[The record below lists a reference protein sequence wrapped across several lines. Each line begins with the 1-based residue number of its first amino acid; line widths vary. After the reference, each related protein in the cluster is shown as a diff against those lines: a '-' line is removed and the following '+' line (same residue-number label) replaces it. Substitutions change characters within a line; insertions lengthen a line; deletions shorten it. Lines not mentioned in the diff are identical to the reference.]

1 MRCSLELLAINVVLG
16 NVHHV
21 SSELLHHDPLLA
33 ATNSAWGFG
42 AMHSGGSSVLCSDE
56 GHGPCHF
63 FANTHTY
70 PVASSRGWTKQTCAP
85 EDGLPEHGSK
95 QPHVLGL
102 NTARNPPKF
111 GGLHATSTLT
121 HHVRAAHTHT
131 RLASSPKLPPQST
144 STRPTGYAVA
154 LSLPSFSPA
163 PPLSTYHLPYM
174 QALPVMGE
182 MRIINM
188 VLMLMLC
195 SASLLLY
202 VVTMRHNARGKHS
215 PAR

>member
-1 MRCSLELLAINVVLG
+1 MRCSLLLLAVSAVLG
-16 NVHHV
+16 NVHHI
-21 SSELLHHDPLLA
+21 SPELPHHEPLLE

-42 AMHSGGSSVLCSDE
+42 AMHSGSSVLCNV
-56 GHGPCHF
+56 HV
-63 FANTHTY
+63 THSF
-70 PVASSRGWTKQTCAP
+70 PGASSKGSAMQTYAP
-85 EDGLPEHGSK
+85 EDGPPENGVK

-102 NTARNPPKF
+102 NTARRSPKF
-111 GGLHATSTLT
+111 GGLQATATLARAFVY

-144 STRPTGYAVA
+144 ITRSTGYAVA
-154 LSLPSFSPA
+154 LYLPSPSPA

>member
-1 MRCSLELLAINVVLG
+1 MRCSLVLLAISVVLG

-85 EDGLPEHGSK
+85 EDGLLDLNTVRNGA
-95 QPHVLGL
+95 HVLDL
-102 NTARNPPKF
+102 NTVRNPPKF
-111 GGLHATSTLT
+111 GGHATSPLPP
-121 HHVRAAHTHT
+121 HPRHTHT
-131 RLASSPKLPPQST
+131 HASPP
-144 STRPTGYAVA
+144 
-154 LSLPSFSPA
+154 LPSYHRRAQSPDLPA
-163 PPLSTYHLPYM
+163 TPSLYICPRPRRPHLFPRTTCHTCRPY
-174 QALPVMGE
+174 L
-182 MRIINM
+182 
-188 VLMLMLC
+188 
-195 SASLLLY
+195 
-202 VVTMRHNARGKHS
+202 
-215 PAR
+215 